1 MSKKNLFLLFFFLFI
16 VNTTILKSEE
26 KVTFLNLE
34 AVLNNTIVGKEIVK
48 QLNNLNNTNSQNF
61 KIESDKIKKKE
72 QDLINKKNILSKED
86 FDLKL
91 KDLKLEINTFN
102 VEKKNKIINFE
113 KLKKKEL
120 DEFIEKISPLIENY
134 TKENSISLVINQ
146 KNVFLGNK
154 KYDITEDIIKLVD
167 ANLK

>member
-61 KIESDKIKKKE
+61 KIQSDKIKKS
-72 QDLINKKNILSKED
+72 DPS
-86 FDLKL
+86 
-91 KDLKLEINTFN
+91 
-102 VEKKNKIINFE
+102 
-113 KLKKKEL
+113 
-120 DEFIEKISPLIENY
+120 
-134 TKENSISLVINQ
+134 
-146 KNVFLGNK
+146 
-154 KYDITEDIIKLVD
+154 
-167 ANLK
+167 A